1 MRRGEGFGLNG
12 SSGEFYLSGKAILGT
27 KTKEILP
34 QLDAVTIPVIDHENL
49 DRITAETLVEAGVNA
64 VVNAAGSA
72 TGHYPNMGPFI
83 LARAGVYI
91 LDGVGQKVFERISTG
106 DEIELRGDGVY
117 KDGELVAVGE
127 HLDEEVAERRL
138 RESREVVGV
147 ALESFAQNTVE
158 FMRHE
163 QDLLFSK
170 FAVPADL
177 AREMRSRHVLVV
189 VRGYDYRQDLAAL
202 RTYLREVRP
211 FLIGV
216 DGGAD
221 ALLEAGWRPDL
232 VFGDMD
238 SVSEEGLRLADRIL
252 VHAYPDGYCPGLER
266 VREAGIE
273 RAETLRAPGLSEDVA
288 ILIAEQC
295 GAELIVA
302 VGTHVGLVEFLDK
315 GRKGASSTFLT
326 RLKVGARL
334 VDAKGVSK
342 LYPSRVSVWQL
353 VALVVAAFIAVSA
366 IVYSSNSLAD
376 IFQVLAIKLR
386 LLLGI

>member
-34 QLDAVTIPVIDHENL
+34 RLDAVTIPVIDHENL

-72 TGHYPNMGPFI
+72 TGQYPNMGPFI

-91 LDGVGQKVFERISTG
+91 LDGVGKKVFERISTG

-138 RESREVVGV
+138 RESREVVGA

-189 VRGYDYRQDLAAL
+189 VRGYDGKRGAGEAAALIRPKQQDLF
-202 RTYLREVRP
+202 R
-211 FLIGV
+211 
-216 DGGAD
+216 
-221 ALLEAGWRPDL
+221 
-232 VFGDMD
+232 
-238 SVSEEGLRLADRIL
+238 
-252 VHAYPDGYCPGLER
+252 
-266 VREAGIE
+266 
-273 RAETLRAPGLSEDVA
+273 
-288 ILIAEQC
+288 
-295 GAELIVA
+295 
-302 VGTHVGLVEFLDK
+302 
-315 GRKGASSTFLT
+315 
-326 RLKVGARL
+326 
-334 VDAKGVSK
+334 
-342 LYPSRVSVWQL
+342 
-353 VALVVAAFIAVSA
+353 
-366 IVYSSNSLAD
+366 
-376 IFQVLAIKLR
+376 
-386 LLLGI
+386 